1 MNNSDLSARL
11 KNLLLVVDQSSSK
24 SPQENDAVP
33 MQRQRKPLVLES
45 VATNNGKRK
54 SKQKED
60 EPPPIHYFVGSDSS
74 IEESIP
80 FTQTSPQLSS
90 STINQ
95 LPMPME
101 ASAPA
106 PSLAEQMMAAAA
118 SLQKSQKQK
127 QRNEQQQR
135 AKNATF
141 GMKKGFLMKEVKPRK
156 KVASSNVKNAKEV
169 YADITRSSAIQK
181 VRRRMWFFPFV

>member
-60 EPPPIHYFVGSDSS
+60 EPPSIHYYVGSGSS

-90 STINQ
+90 STMNP
-95 LPMPME
+95 LTMKT
-101 ASAPA
+101 SAPA
-106 PSLAEQMMAAAA
+106 PSLAVQMMATAA
-118 SLQKSQKQK
+118 SVQKSQKQQ
-127 QRNEQQQR
+127 QRNEQQHR
-135 AKNATF
+135 AQNATF

-156 KVASSNVKNAKEV
+156 KVTSSDVKNAKEV